1 MSREKRKIFEI
12 IFYFT
17 YFFWLRGADKLLRAL
32 LSCSHKV
39 NFLYKEAKD
48 FYCRQEKIVV

>member
-1 MSREKRKIFEI
+1 LKLFFISHIFL
-12 IFYFT
+12 
-17 YFFWLRGADKLLRAL
+17 LRGADKLLRAF